1 MAVSQAFVDA
11 DVIVRFLTGDDP
23 QKQLASARLLERAEQ
38 GLVELHTPV
47 TTIADVVHV
56 LTSPRLYRLDRH
68 EVSAMMVALL
78 QAANIKIQNRE
89 AVIKALTLFGGS
101 KLDFGDAL
109 IAASMLEADINML
122 YSYDRD
128 FDKLEGL
135 RRTEPK

>member
-1 MAVSQAFVDA
+1 MAVSQAFIDA

-23 QKQLASARLLERAEQ
+23 QKQLAAARLLEHAEQ

-47 TTIADVVHV
+47 TTIADVVYV
-56 LTSPRLYRLDRH
+56 LTSPRLYRIDRS
-68 EVSAMMVALL
+68 ELSAMMVALL
-78 QAANIKIQNRE
+78 QATRIKIQNRE

-109 IAASMLEADINML
+109 IAASMLEEGIDVL

-135 RRTEPK
+135 RRSEPT